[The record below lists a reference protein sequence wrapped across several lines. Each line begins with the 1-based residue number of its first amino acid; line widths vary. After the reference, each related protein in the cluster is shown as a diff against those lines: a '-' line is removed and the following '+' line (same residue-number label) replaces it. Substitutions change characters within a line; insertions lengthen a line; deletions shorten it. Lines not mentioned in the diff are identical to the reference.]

1 MPADIK
7 GGRVCVRP
15 LSLICCIVGLYA
27 ILAVCDL
34 CFMGEP
40 WCRYLHNVGIIVG
53 CVCFIS
59 LTATCLERGLCR
71 VSGFLAGS
79 SFFVYAYH
87 GMPLAL
93 AIKVVVRYLPP
104 GSELEVIG
112 LYLGSACVVIGIG
125 LALYGGM
132 RRCVPSFLLLIT
144 GGR

>member
-1 MPADIK
+1 
-7 GGRVCVRP
+7 
-15 LSLICCIVGLYA
+15 
-27 ILAVCDL
+27 
-34 CFMGEP
+34 MGEP

-112 LYLGSACVVIGIG
+112 LYLGSAISGLKPGDKVVVSDMSSYKNKNK
-125 LALYGGM
+125 LKLK
-132 RRCVPSFLLLIT
+132 
-144 GGR
+144 

>member
-1 MPADIK
+1 
-7 GGRVCVRP
+7 
-15 LSLICCIVGLYA
+15 
-27 ILAVCDL
+27 
-34 CFMGEP
+34 MGEP

-132 RRCVPSFLLLIT
+132 RRCVPSFY
-144 GGR
+144 R

>member
-1 MPADIK
+1 M
-7 GGRVCVRP
+7 RVLYQPHGDLFGARA
-15 LSLICCIVGLYA
+15 LSGKR
-27 ILAVCDL
+27 
-34 CFMGEP
+34 F
-40 WCRYLHNVGIIVG
+40 
-53 CVCFIS
+53 
-59 LTATCLERGLCR
+59 
-71 VSGFLAGS
+71 SGGS

>member
-1 MPADIK
+1 
-7 GGRVCVRP
+7 
-15 LSLICCIVGLYA
+15 
-27 ILAVCDL
+27 
-34 CFMGEP
+34 
-40 WCRYLHNVGIIVG
+40 
-53 CVCFIS
+53 VCFIS

-132 RRCVPSFLLLIT
+132 VKVSIEQGIFSIQIT
-144 GGR
+144 LSEVDGSHL

>member
-1 MPADIK
+1 M
-7 GGRVCVRP
+7 
-15 LSLICCIVGLYA
+15 
-27 ILAVCDL
+27 
-34 CFMGEP
+34 
-40 WCRYLHNVGIIVG
+40 G

-132 RRCVPSFLLLIT
+132 RRCVPSFLSLIT

>member
-1 MPADIK
+1 MRVLYQPHGDLFGARALSGK
-7 GGRVCVRP
+7 RFSGGEQ
-15 LSLICCIVGLYA
+15 LL
-27 ILAVCDL
+27 
-34 CFMGEP
+34 
-40 WCRYLHNVGIIVG
+40 
-53 CVCFIS
+53 
-59 LTATCLERGLCR
+59 
-71 VSGFLAGS
+71 
-79 SFFVYAYH
+79 YH

>member
-1 MPADIK
+1 MRFWLCATSVLWENHGADTCITW
-7 GGRVCVRP
+7 G
-15 LSLICCIVGLYA
+15 LSWGACALSA
-27 ILAVCDL
+27 S
-34 CFMGEP
+34 
-40 WCRYLHNVGIIVG
+40 R
-53 CVCFIS
+53 
-59 LTATCLERGLCR
+59 RGLCR

>member
-1 MPADIK
+1 
-7 GGRVCVRP
+7 
-15 LSLICCIVGLYA
+15 
-27 ILAVCDL
+27 
-34 CFMGEP
+34 MGEP

-125 LALYGGM
+125 LALYL
-132 RRCVPSFLLLIT
+132 SLIHI
-144 GGR
+144 

>member
-1 MPADIK
+1 MVDMRLLLMP
-7 GGRVCVRP
+7 
-15 LSLICCIVGLYA
+15 SVGLYA